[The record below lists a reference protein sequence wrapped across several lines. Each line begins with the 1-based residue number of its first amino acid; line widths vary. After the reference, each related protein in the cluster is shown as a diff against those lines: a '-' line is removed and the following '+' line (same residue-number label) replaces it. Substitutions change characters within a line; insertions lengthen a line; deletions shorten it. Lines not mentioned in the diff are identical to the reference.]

1 MLFILVAAFNQE
13 KALVGAFS
21 VITNLRMELFQALR
35 VLVASMLPPVAA
47 PPAWLSS
54 DQLSDRILCRAARR
68 RFLRGGK
75 VSIVWLE
82 RFQPARRSLLARVA
96 AVPRPRD
103 ILRNINSNWGSFFC
117 VPPPAQCQPASQ
129 PCCARYPPSMVQ
141 IRENRFY
148 VLWRDRMPF
157 CRFCPRHFTILPQ
170 SVIVSHTNHLHNI

>member
-1 MLFILVAAFNQE
+1 MKAVVAAFNQE

-75 VSIVWLE
+75 VSIVWQDFNQQGGVCWPGWPPCPGHEISWEILTVIE
-82 RFQPARRSLLARVA
+82 DHFSVS
-96 AVPRPRD
+96 RP
-103 ILRNINSNWGSFFC
+103 LPSAS
-117 VPPPAQCQPASQ
+117 QPASHAVLDTHHQ
-129 PCCARYPPSMVQ
+129 WFKSGKTDFMFYGEIECLFAVFALATLLFSHSQSLYPTQ
-141 IRENRFY
+141 IIY
-148 VLWRDRMPF
+148 
-157 CRFCPRHFTILPQ
+157 TI
-170 SVIVSHTNHLHNI
+170 SR